1 MTNNMKRI
9 ISELDNFNL
18 SDKEKEYIVS
28 QLKDIKI
35 NRNEHLR
42 VVNTCMM
49 TDKFEAIYQV
59 LLNERHVCYI

>member
-1 MTNNMKRI
+1 LKRI

-18 SDKEKEYIVS
+18 SDEEKEYIRS
-28 QLKDIKI
+28 KLKDIKI

-42 VVNTCMM
+42 IINTNMM
-49 TDKFEAIYQV
+49 TDKYEAIYQV

>member
-18 SDKEKEYIVS
+18 SDEEKEYIVS

-42 VVNTCMM
+42 IINTNMM
-49 TDKFEAIYQV
+49 TNKFEAIYQV
-59 LLNERHVCYI
+59 LLDERHVCYL

>member
-1 MTNNMKRI
+1 MKRI

-18 SDKEKEYIVS
+18 SDEEKEYIRS
-28 QLKDIKI
+28 KLKDIKI

-42 VVNTCMM
+42 IINTNMM
-49 TDKFEAIYQV
+49 TDKYEAIYQV

>member
-1 MTNNMKRI
+1 MSNNLKRI

-18 SDKEKEYIVS
+18 SDEEKEYIRS
-28 QLKDIKI
+28 KLKDIKI

-42 VVNTCMM
+42 IINTNMM
-49 TDKFEAIYQV
+49 TDKYEAIYQV